1 MSLPSPIITW
11 SYKLRRVEN
20 LGSRRYNFFG
30 QYCHLSKEI
39 RNALHS
45 PMEIKEDAEL
55 QWKEWR
61 LYPQNNNWLHG
72 GNGIGWEE
80 GRKKMLKDLFL
91 GGCLGGSVG

>member
-1 MSLPSPIITW
+1 MSLPSPVITW
-11 SYKLRRVEN
+11 SYNLRRVEN

-30 QYCHLSKEI
+30 QYFHLSKEI

-61 LYPQNNNWLHG
+61 FIPKTITGFMGVTELAGRRG
-72 GNGIGWEE
+72 G
-80 GRKKMLKDLFL
+80 RR
-91 GGCLGGSVG
+91 C